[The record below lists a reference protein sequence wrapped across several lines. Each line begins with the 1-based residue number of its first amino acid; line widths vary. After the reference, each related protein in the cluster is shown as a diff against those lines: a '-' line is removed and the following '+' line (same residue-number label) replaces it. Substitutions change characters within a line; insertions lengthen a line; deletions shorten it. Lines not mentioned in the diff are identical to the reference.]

1 MWFNWYLNITVSN
14 VSVIPIYLIWTFH
27 CCLCLS
33 RRSKTHYWFIKVR
46 IKAESWTECI
56 YNIYTSDTG
65 AAVNICCTA
74 RHWISTGY
82 LLDIPRTRCF
92 QKISLWWPF
101 CSTRNVTSFK
111 RSEGNKFY
119 QVRPG
124 WTKTIQMWTRSIPLH
139 WQQAVYLN
147 IENID
152 VACCMFCRKL
162 HDYPR

>member
-1 MWFNWYLNITVSN
+1 MWFNWYLNITVSK

-119 QVRPG
+119 QVSPG
-124 WTKTIQMWTRSIPLH
+124 CGL
-139 WQQAVYLN
+139 LN
-147 IENID
+147 VLQEAAWLSS
-152 VACCMFCRKL
+152 VTSSPRCREMEVW
-162 HDYPR
+162 